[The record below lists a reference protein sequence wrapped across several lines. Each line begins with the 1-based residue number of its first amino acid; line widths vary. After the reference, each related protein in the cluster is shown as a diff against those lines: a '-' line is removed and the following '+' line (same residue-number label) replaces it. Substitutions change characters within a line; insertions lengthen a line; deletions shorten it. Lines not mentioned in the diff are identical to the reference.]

1 MTAPPADAAVWPDLM
16 SFLEERG
23 IPHEVVDGSVVVN
36 PPPSTRHERVVAAVL
51 AQLWHAAP
59 AGIDVFGSNLGFWY
73 DDTSYLTADVT
84 VVRGEDL
91 RHPNAAARILSAT
104 SPGGQLW
111 CRAWSRPGRMLGYCC
126 DPQWV
131 RSSLDRGAIT
141 AARIDLG
148 RIAAGAMTVAWWDA
162 DRGVVLA
169 RESIVHPGGPLVL
182 NPPAFARHIGF
193 KLVRE

>member
-1 MTAPPADAAVWPDLM
+1 MTALPADAAICPDLM

-51 AQLWHAAP
+51 AQLWQAAP

-91 RHPNAAARILSAT
+91 QERGTSVPPLLVVEVLSPSTRRRDVLGKWNVYAEAGVPSYWLVDPVEPSLSVLTLTDGLYVETARVTGDEPLTVQQPFGAT
-104 SPGGQLW
+104 LRLQ
-111 CRAWSRPGRMLGYCC
+111 RP
-126 DPQWV
+126 
-131 RSSLDRGAIT
+131 
-141 AARIDLG
+141 
-148 RIAAGAMTVAWWDA
+148 
-162 DRGVVLA
+162 
-169 RESIVHPGGPLVL
+169 
-182 NPPAFARHIGF
+182 
-193 KLVRE
+193 